1 MILKNEESYKK
12 YEDKER
18 KTRTEKLYKEEEDG
32 GGGGAADVGA
42 TYHFLKGF
50 PSEIIAA
57 KLICGGR
64 EVDHCL

>member
-18 KTRTEKLYKEEEDG
+18 KTRTEKLYKEEED
-32 GGGGAADVGA
+32 GGGAADVGA